1 MWGNV
6 CNSYIIP
13 TLLLHTIPIP
23 NESTSMHLGSELVV
37 SNEDQFPIWI
47 SVLGVLKFIHLILFF
62 LFRFVTSQFLVWYKF
77 VL

>member
-47 SVLGVLKFIHLILFF
+47 
-62 LFRFVTSQFLVWYKF
+62 
-77 VL
+77 